1 MMIILNML
9 LKVALVSIC
18 ENVREN
24 QEIGFFCLSVLKKI
38 IKLIIKLS
46 KILGLSAKNSQIES
60 LCNVYMCFH
69 FS

>member
-1 MMIILNML
+1 MMTILNML
-9 LKVALVSIC
+9 LKVVLVSIC

-24 QEIGFFCLSVLKKI
+24 QEIVFFLSLSSKKI

-46 KILGLSAKNSQIES
+46 KFLGLSAKNSQIQS